1 MKVTIKGNSP
11 AEIAKKIEKKFKG
24 VVTIKA
30 AKKMVKGM
38 KNTKKIEVKTPTWFR
53 FRNAKGHFVKGAK

>member
-1 MKVTIKGNSP
+1 MKVTIKGSTK

-24 VVTIKA
+24 IVTVKA

-38 KNTKKIEVKTPTWFR
+38 KNEKKIEVKTPKWFR
-53 FRNAKGHFVKGAK
+53 FRDAKGHFVKMGK